1 MTDALQPLQDQL
13 QSLCRLDVL
22 NQWRQAHG
30 SISEPLNPQTWLNWQ
45 PVTLNERGH
54 IPWRRGKQE
63 LWLSQTLVIP
73 KSINGFDVS
82 RFRLYLS
89 LRWWADFAQLYLN
102 GILHRTGDLFDCF
115 GRILLDE
122 SVQPG
127 QTLHVALYLVSP
139 SHDDG
144 ALVTSDLIYEN
155 EHLDPG
161 FVADELAVCRQ
172 FCSGFFNK
180 KLNTLVIPNFEL
192 LPQKQEQFLE
202 ELQQLHEQLNDVFS
216 STQGTLYLMGH
227 AHLDM
232 AWLWEISETWTA
244 AQRTFKSVLNLQTQF
259 PELVFSHSSAA
270 LYDWIECH
278 RPDLFASIKTQVERG
293 VWEVAAGLW
302 VEPELNLIS
311 GESIVRQILYGQQY
325 VLEKFGQPVRVAW
338 LPDSFGFCWQL
349 PQLLKQGGIDYF
361 VTQKLRWNDTT
372 EFPYD
377 LFWWESPDG
386 TRILSLMSAPI
397 GQGIEPQQMASYLKS
412 WQDKTGLSD
421 GLWLPGVGDHGGG
434 PTRDM
439 LEVARRWQGSS
450 LFPKLAFSSATDYLD
465 RLQGQVDAT
474 CPVWRDELYLQ
485 FHRGCYTTEG
495 DRKRAN
501 REGERCLYQAEV
513 FASLATIT
521 AEVPYPGESL
531 EKVWKDLLFNQFH
544 DILPG
549 STIPEVLA
557 EANRVSA
564 AGLATAKAIRDGAI
578 MTLLQGLP
586 ASTPPYPEAIP
597 VYVVNA
603 LTWSRSQVV
612 SLPLPN
618 SDRRWRVCN
627 LCGEPVPSQRF
638 QGELQIL
645 AEAVPGVGCAR
656 YWLYIDEEAP
666 QDNLSYHTT
675 RAPVLENAN
684 LRATIDAETGNIQ
697 QIFDKRNQQELLN
710 SQGGN
715 QLQAFRDQGQY
726 WDAWNIDP
734 NYEQYPLNP
743 PELECFD
750 FLESG
755 NLRQRLRVVRRLG
768 ESRICQDYILDKD
781 ASVLVIET
789 EIDWQERQVLLKTA
803 FNFAFNTDIANYD
816 MACGT
821 IARPTQPQTPAE
833 AAKWEVPALQW
844 ADLSTRDFGVSLL
857 QNCKHGYDAKPNQ
870 LRLTLLRGCQWPN
883 PESDRGIHHMT
894 YAISVHPGDWKTGK
908 TDHRADELNQPLR
921 VYTNITASGGDRP
934 PSQSHQWLSVAP
946 DSLKLMALKASDR
959 YPNQWILR
967 VHDRHGEAQQL
978 ALGGVFTEMT
988 RTRVNL
994 LDETQVGNETIAP
1007 WQIASFRLQ
1016 SQQNLTGQ

>member
-1 MTDALQPLQDQL
+1 MTNPFQSLQDQL

-30 SISEPLNPQTWLNWQ
+30 SISEPLNPQTWLSWQ
-45 PVTLNERGH
+45 PVKLNDRGH
-54 IPWRRGKQE
+54 IPWSHGKQE
-63 LWLSQTLVIP
+63 LWLSQTLIIP
-73 KSINGFDVS
+73 DFLNGFNVS
-82 RFRLYLS
+82 QFRLYLS

-102 GILHRTGDLFDCF
+102 GNLLHTGDLFDCF

-127 QTLHVALYLVSP
+127 QTLYVALYLVSP
-139 SHDDG
+139 GHDDG
-144 ALVTSDLIYEN
+144 ALVTSELIYEN
-155 EHLDPG
+155 ETIHPG
-161 FVADELAVCRQ
+161 FVADELAVCRRLYPQ
-172 FCSGFFNK
+172 SFAKKTEELISLNFN
-180 KLNTLVIPNFEL
+180 L
-192 LPQKQEQFLE
+192 LPQQREFLE
-202 ELQQLHEQLNDVFS
+202 ELQQLHNQLNDIFS
-216 STQGTLYLMGH
+216 SPQGTLYLMGH

-232 AWLWEISETWTA
+232 AWLWEVSETWTA
-244 AQRTFKSVLNLQTQF
+244 AQRTFESVLSLQQQF
-259 PELVFSHSSAA
+259 PELIFSHSSAA

-278 RPDLFASIKTQVERG
+278 RPDMFATIKTQVERG

-325 VLEKFGQPVRVAW
+325 VMEKFGQRVRVAW

-372 EFPYD
+372 EFPHD

-397 GQGIEPQQMASYLKS
+397 GQGIEPRQMASYLKT

-450 LFPKLAFSSATDYLD
+450 LFPKLVFSSATDYLD

-474 CPVWRDELYLQ
+474 CPVWCDELYLQ

-501 REGERCLYQAEV
+501 REGERYLYQAEV
-513 FASLATIT
+513 FASLATQT
-521 AEVPYPGESL
+521 TGVPYPGEVL
-531 EKVWKDLLFNQFH
+531 ERLWKDLLFNQFH

-557 EANRVSA
+557 EANRLSA
-564 AGLATAKAIRDGAI
+564 AGLATAEEIRDGAI
-578 MTLLQGLP
+578 TTLLHHLP
-586 ASTPPYPEAIP
+586 ASTPPHPEAIP
-597 VYVVNA
+597 VYVVNS

-612 SLPLPN
+612 SLPLPDP
-618 SDRRWRVCN
+618 DRRWRVCN
-627 LCGEPVPSQRF
+627 LYGETLASQRF
-638 QGELQIL
+638 QGQLQIL

-675 RAPVLENAN
+675 RAPVLENGN
-684 LRATIDAETGNIQ
+684 LRVTIDAETGNIR
-697 QIFDKRNQQELLN
+697 QIFDKQNQRELLN
-710 SQGGN
+710 FHGGN
-715 QLQAFRDQGQY
+715 QLQGFRDQGQY

-743 PELECFD
+743 PELEHLE
-750 FLESG
+750 FLEAG
-755 NLRQRLRVVRRLG
+755 DLRQRLRVVRRLG
-768 ESRICQDYILDKD
+768 RSRICQDYILDKD
-781 ASVLVIET
+781 ASVLVIEN
-789 EIDWQERQVLLKTA
+789 EIDWQERQVLLKVA
-803 FNFAFNTDIANYD
+803 FNFAFNTDIATYD
-816 MACGT
+816 MACGA

-844 ADLSTRDFGVSLL
+844 ADLSTTDVGVSLL

-894 YAISVHPGDWKTGK
+894 YAISIHSGDWKTGK
-908 TDHRADELNQPLR
+908 TSHRADELNQPLR
-921 VYTNITASGGDRP
+921 VYTDINACGGDRP
-934 PSQSHQWLSVAP
+934 PSPSYQWLSVAP
-946 DSLKLMALKASDR
+946 DSLRLMALKGSDR
-959 YPNQWILR
+959 HANQWILR
-967 VHDRHGEAQQL
+967 VHDCHGESQQL
-978 ALGGVFTEMT
+978 NLGGVFGEMI

-994 LDETQVGNETIAP
+994 LEEDQIGNETIAP

-1016 SQQNLTGQ
+1016 SQSDST